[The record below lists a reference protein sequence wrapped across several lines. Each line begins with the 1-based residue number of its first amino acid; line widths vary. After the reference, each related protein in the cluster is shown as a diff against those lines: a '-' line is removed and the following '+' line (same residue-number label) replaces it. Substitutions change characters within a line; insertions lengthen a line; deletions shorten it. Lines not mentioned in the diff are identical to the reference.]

1 MIEAHTDGRFY
12 ELSDMVKAGSG
23 DCKGCSACCQGMG
36 ESIVLDPYDVFQLQN
51 ATEKTFEELLQKEIA
66 LSMKDGMILPVIRMD
81 RKKDCCS
88 FLQEGRCS
96 VHQYRPGLCRL
107 FPLGRNFENG
117 KLNYI
122 LLKDTCQRPMVKVKV
137 SRFIGVDN
145 IAQYNTFVTDWH
157 YFAKTMKELLSTMP
171 AEQAKTCNM
180 YLLNMFFV
188 KEYSEE
194 IDFYQQFTTRLQ
206 YIQKSIN

>member
-12 ELSDMVKAGSG
+12 ELSDMVKAGSC

-36 ESIVLDPYDVFQLQN
+36 ESIVLDPYDIFQLKI
-51 ATEKTFEELLQKEIA
+51 ATGKSFEALLQREIS
-66 LSMKDGMILPVIRMD
+66 LCMKDGMILPVIRMD
-81 RKKDCCS
+81 QEKDYCS

-96 VHQYRPGLCRL
+96 IHQYRPGLCRL

-137 SRFIGVDN
+137 SRFIGVEN
-145 IAQYNTFVTDWH
+145 IVRYDTFVTDWH
-157 YFAKTMKELLSTMP
+157 YFVKSMKELLSTMTS
-171 AEQAKTCNM
+171 EQAKTCNM
-180 YLLNMFFV
+180 YLLNVFFI
-188 KEYSEE
+188 KEYSLEV
-194 IDFYQQFTTRLQ
+194 DFYSEFYNRLQ
-206 YIQKSIN
+206 YIQNNIK